1 MWYFIQDGFVDI
13 ETVEEQENASW
24 NSQWVHYSNSGLGML
39 TINRLSINRQYAY
52 FLQLICSIYCLSLEL
67 DLQNRSL
74 ILWYVVI
81 LYIFFFIYKLLQPLS
96 FPIVV
101 RGEKESLYL
110 PLFSYNSYRV
120 IVVLYKTCGER
131 TTLWWKDSGAANK
144 RASLT
149 NWWICS
155 TSTPRRQGCTS
166 SRWSVSRPLHST
178 QQSRWWWNS
187 GKDQT

>member
-1 MWYFIQDGFVDI
+1 M
-13 ETVEEQENASW
+13 
-24 NSQWVHYSNSGLGML
+24 
-39 TINRLSINRQYAY
+39 
-52 FLQLICSIYCLSLEL
+52 YCLSLEL

-81 LYIFFFIYKLLQPLS
+81 LYIYIFFYKLLQPLS

-101 RGEKESLYL
+101 RGEKSLYL

-149 NWWICS
+149 NW
-155 TSTPRRQGCTS
+155 
-166 SRWSVSRPLHST
+166 
-178 QQSRWWWNS
+178 
-187 GKDQT
+187 